1 MPRFAANLSLLYPD
15 LPFLDRFEAA
25 ARDGFEAVEYL
36 FPYEV
41 PAAELRARLRAHG
54 LQQVLFNVPAGGEDP
69 AQCMAAWAAG
79 SRGTA
84 CVPGREAEF
93 RAGLRAALA
102 YAEALACPRIHCLVG
117 LRDAASAPEAADA
130 TLLANL
136 RWAAGEARGLGV
148 DLLIEPINP
157 RSVPGFHL
165 QRQDHAHRLVQAL
178 GEPGVKVQ
186 MDLFHCEM
194 VEGADGADP
203 AMGPESHL
211 VRKLR
216 QYLPTGRVGHL
227 QIADAPA
234 RHEPGTGAIDW
245 ASVFAAVDALSA
257 PGAPGRWEGWVGC
270 EYHPAD
276 AAPGGTSRGLARWR
290 ALRSSAPS

>member
-25 ARDGFEAVEYL
+25 ARDGFKGVEYL

-41 PAAELRARLRAHG
+41 PASELRARLQDLG
-54 LQQVLFNVPAGGEDP
+54 LQQVLFNTPPGGEDA
-69 AQCMAAWAAG
+69 AQCMQAWAAG

-84 CVPGREAEF
+84 SVPGREAEF
-93 RAGLRAALA
+93 RAGLRAALT
-102 YAEALACPRIHCLVG
+102 YAEALACPRIHCMVG
-117 LRDAASAPEAADA
+117 LRDAATSPEAADA

-157 RSVPGFHL
+157 RSMPGFHL
-165 QRQDHAHRLVQAL
+165 QRQDHAHRLVQVL
-178 GEPGVKVQ
+178 GEAGVKVQ

-194 VEGADGADP
+194 AEGVEGVQAPGAE
-203 AMGPESHL
+203 AHESHL

-227 QIADAPA
+227 QIADAPD
-234 RHEPGTGAIDW
+234 RHEPGTGSIDW
-245 ASVFAAVDALSA
+245 VPVFAVIDALSA
-257 PGAPGRWEGWVGC
+257 PGAAPAWRGWVGC
-270 EYHPAD
+270 EYLPAD
-276 AAPGGTSRGLARWR
+276 TAPGGTSRGLARWR
-290 ALRSSAPS
+290 R